1 MAARPALTLAAA
13 LCRLALFGSFPGLAR
28 SLPSLQTS
36 KRLCGATRFIRA
48 VKADVGDKF
57 ATDGRGGN
65 APEIDPQVGN
75 GPHHAI
81 ADSGLIRAFDAQS
94 GNIDGFAQAR
104 GRRRILGSLALH
116 GSDEHDAFP
125 RLLRAAAGNDEFE
138 VGAAGRER

>member
-1 MAARPALTLAAA
+1 MAARPALTSAAA

-36 KRLCGATRFIRA
+36 KRLCGAAGFICA

-65 APEIDPQVGN
+65 APEIDPKIGN

-81 ADSGLIRAFDAQS
+81 ADSRLIWAFNAQG
-94 GNIDGFAQAR
+94 GNVDGFAQPR
-104 GRRRILGSLALH
+104 GAGRILGALAFH
-116 GSDEHDAFP
+116 RSDEHDALA
-125 RLLRAAAGNDEFE
+125 RLFRAAAGNDKFQI
-138 VGAAGRER
+138 GAA